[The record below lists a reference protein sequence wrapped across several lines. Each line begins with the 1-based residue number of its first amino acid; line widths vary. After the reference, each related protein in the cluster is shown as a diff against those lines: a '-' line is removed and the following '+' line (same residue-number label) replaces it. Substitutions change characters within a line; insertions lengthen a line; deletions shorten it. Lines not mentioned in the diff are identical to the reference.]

1 MIIDLETIFWTI
13 IVCAVL
19 IIIFN
24 WWLVYKLDDHHTAQF
39 MIIHEG
45 YDKRT
50 ETFEEIQDDLKKI
63 KEKLDIHY

>member
-24 WWLVYKLDDHHTAQF
+24 WWLAYKREQHDLAQF
-39 MIIHEG
+39 MIIHEVS
-45 YDKRT
+45 DKRT

-63 KEKLDIHY
+63 KEKLDIYH